1 MVGLIIV
8 ALGVTVFTAVALWL
22 HHAPKRLENNT
33 STASTY
39 SSDDEDEVSA
49 APLSVDVVCDHDERG
64 SLLPKLA
71 GLLRSPSHKV
81 ATRNKQEPVMMRA
94 VSRPA
99 RSCSLALSL
108 PLGTRTKQSVN
119 VPTKK
124 AHVPYFYPLLD
135 ETAKWWQ
142 TQQCRAD
149 GLSELVQDEEPEAD
163 QEGPVSG
170 DKWSTELLN
179 KNTPMSTLLPKELL
193 RLEDSSVVSWQHH

>member
-8 ALGVTVFTAVALWL
+8 ALGVTVFAAVALWL

-33 STASTY
+33 STTSTR

-49 APLSVDVVCDHDERG
+49 APLSVDVVADLDERG

-81 ATRNKQEPVMMRA
+81 ATRIKQEPVMMRA
-94 VSRPA
+94 ASRPA
-99 RSCSLALSL
+99 RSGSLTL
-108 PLGTRTKQSVN
+108 PLGARTKQSEN
-119 VPTKK
+119 VPAKK
-124 AHVPYFYPLLD
+124 VHVPYFYPLLD

-149 GLSELVQDEEPEAD
+149 NLSELVQDEEPEAD
-163 QEGPVSG
+163 QEEPVSG

-179 KNTPMSTLLPKELL
+179 KNTPMSTVLPKELI
-193 RLEDSSVVSWQHH
+193 RLEDNSVVS